1 MYFFEKEPE
10 GAFTVDPGK
19 IHSCWIMLDG
29 EGFGLRNSYGSI
41 LRHSRIGMNGNFAFS
56 PKVLPFA
63 VPPFCCQ
70 GGWKAPSISSKEM
83 MVMTVVGALVGLIRI
98 K

>member
-1 MYFFEKEPE
+1 MLDHVGWRRFRFEKLVWFNIAPLSNW
-10 GAFTVDPGK
+10 D
-19 IHSCWIMLDG
+19 D
-29 EGFGLRNSYGSI
+29 
-41 LRHSRIGMNGNFAFS
+41 GNFAFS
-56 PKVLPFA
+56 PFA